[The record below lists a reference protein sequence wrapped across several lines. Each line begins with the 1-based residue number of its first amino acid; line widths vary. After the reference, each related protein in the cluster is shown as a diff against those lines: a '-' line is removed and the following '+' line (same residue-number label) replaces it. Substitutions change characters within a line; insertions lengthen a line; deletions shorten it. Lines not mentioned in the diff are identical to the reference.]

1 MKQLCIFL
9 FGILSQSA
17 IAQTETTIYLIR
29 HAEKADSSPNTELSP
44 EGKKRA
50 NDWANYFQLL
60 TIDFIYSTQ
69 YIRTQSTGLPT
80 AISQKKEIIAYN
92 PSELDLKKIITENA
106 GKTILI
112 IGHSNTIPKHINQ
125 LLGEEKYPEI
135 PENEFGNLYCIK
147 EKKGVIS
154 HSLTKI

>member
-1 MKQLCIFL
+1 MKQFYIFL
-9 FGILSQSA
+9 FGILSQNIMS
-17 IAQTETTIYLIR
+17 QTETTIYLIR
-29 HAEKADSSPNTELSP
+29 HAEKADSSPNTELSA

-50 NDWANYFQLL
+50 NDWANYFQLQP
-60 TIDFIYSTQ
+60 IDFIYSTP
-69 YIRTQSTGLPT
+69 YIRTQSTALPT

-92 PSELDLKKIITENA
+92 PSELDLKKIIAENT

>member
-1 MKQLCIFL
+1 MKQFCLML
-9 FGILSQSA
+9 FALFSQTT

-29 HAEKADSSPNTELSP
+29 HAEKADSSANTELSAA
-44 EGKKRA
+44 GKKRA

-60 TIDFIYSTQ
+60 TIDSIYSTQ

-80 AISQKKEIIAYN
+80 AISQKKEIIIYN
-92 PSELDLKKIITENA
+92 PNELDLKKIIAENA

-135 PENEFGNLYCIK
+135 PETEFGNLYCIK
-147 EKKGVIS
+147 EKKGDIS